1 MRRHGGLHGPRLVR
15 AAIAL
20 SMAACAIGP
29 DATAIAEPG
38 AVSAGPAHRVRRR
51 QRGTAIATTGIAERR
66 RASPAAAVPLTVEWN
81 AGDLKGIG
89 TVDVIRGVV
98 KAGDTYVLLASLPY
112 EDGAPDSAVWWS
124 SDGTSWTL
132 AKTFPVADRIF
143 ALTAGGPGFVVA
155 GINDDDAA
163 VWTSTDGR
171 AWQSVSDPSLDKA
184 TISQLITTDSGLIGF
199 GWRSD
204 NEAPGIWTSA
214 DGAEWLAATNETGM
228 TVAKGL
234 EAVGSDG
241 GRAIAFV
248 SEGDKKPPAIWETTG
263 RAEWTRTGALQDVAA
278 IDRVAGG
285 TRGWVALGDNRA
297 WTSADGQTWG
307 KGVPGPDVDQDVI
320 VDDAGYVAVGYVG
333 SLPGETCGDQRPFA
347 GHTWTSADGKTWE
360 RMPVTKAFESAMVTN
375 LLVVDRTLLGY
386 GQRIEGDGVG
396 QRSPGRGV
404 VGHAPGPHD
413 ARRRVGQGERAQ
425 DLRRLIDSRSGRGC
439 LRFGEP
445 RAGRQLEPS
454 AGLPDRRRGL
464 PDGRKP
470 GRV

>member
-1 MRRHGGLHGPRLVR
+1 MRTRSALIV

-20 SMAACAIGP
+20 SLSACATP
-29 DATAIAEPG
+29 DATASPSSAPSG
-38 AVSAGPAHRVRRR
+38 AAATAPSMASATPSPT
-51 QRGTAIATTGIAERR
+51 QSPSPT
-66 RASPAAAVPLTVEWN
+66 ASPAAAVPLTVEWN
-81 AGDLKGIG
+81 ARDLKGIG

-98 KAGDTYVLLASLPY
+98 KAADTYVLLASLPY

-143 ALTAGGPGFVVA
+143 ALTSGGPGFVVA
-155 GINDDDAA
+155 GTNDKDAA

-171 AWQSVSDPSLDKA
+171 AWQSVDDPSLDKA

-214 DGAEWLAATNETGM
+214 DGVEWLAATNETGM

-248 SEGDKKPPAIWETTG
+248 SEGDAKPPAIWETTG
-263 RAEWTRTGALQDVAA
+263 RAEWTRTGVLPDVAA

-307 KGVPGPDVDQDVI
+307 NGVPGPDVDQDVI

-347 GHTWTSADGKTWE
+347 GHTWTSAEGKVWE

-375 LLVVDRTLLGY
+375 LLVVDRNLLGY
-386 GQRIEGDGVG
+386 GQKIEGD
-396 QRSPGRGV
+396 
-404 VGHAPGPHD
+404 A
-413 ARRRVGQGERAQ
+413 
-425 DLRRLIDSRSGRGC
+425 SGN
-439 LRFGEP
+439 
-445 RAGRQLEPS
+445 
-454 AGLPDRRRGL
+454 GLPAASWSDTL
-464 PDGRKP
+464 PALTTPADASDKASVPKTCG
-470 GRV
+470 G